1 MKNKQISGSY
11 TISELEQLTG
21 LSRRTIHFYTKKEVI
36 PPPRGK
42 GGGAT
47 YSREHLLR
55 LLLTVKLK
63 RTHLKLTGIREALDS
78 MSLAEMEQLLRTG
91 REDEHKWDSPALSV
105 WLEGDAKPLH
115 HMDYDTSENIRERAK
130 KSRMRQREFGQ
141 LRESASDRDMSSPT
155 APPEKTAA
163 LKRKP
168 ELIDTEWRRFQAA
181 EGVEVN
187 VRNDVLK
194 KSRTSL
200 KKWLQKLGEMLESD
214 S

>member
-105 WLEGDAKPLH
+105 WLEGDAQPLY
-115 HMDYDTSENIRERAK
+115 HMDYDTNENIRERAK